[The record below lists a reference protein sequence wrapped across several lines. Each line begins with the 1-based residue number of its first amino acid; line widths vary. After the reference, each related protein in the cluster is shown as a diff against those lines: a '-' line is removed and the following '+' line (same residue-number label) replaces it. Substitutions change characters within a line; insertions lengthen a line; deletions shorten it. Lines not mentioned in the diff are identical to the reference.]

1 MPALLTTT
9 SSRPN
14 VSTAPATAALTC
26 IGSVTSAIVQVAPSP
41 REEAPARS
49 SSATRPT
56 RQTLAPSATS
66 ARAVA
71 MPMLPSP
78 PVMTA
83 ALPCKRGEATMRP
96 MLASSPPPVLH
107 ASARRLTPWVRGAPP
122 SRRQVPSVW
131 QRGKP
136 VAGPVVTRADAVSAL
151 EQPAEVRR
159 VRVAPARPDGGHRP
173 RHAPRVA
180 QIVAAVLEAALPDP
194 AGHGG
199 AAGVEELVQLAQRDV
214 VRGRDLGGRQVRLP
228 QVLLDERRDLQHQ
241 RPVRDVGIVGRGV
254 HPVGEDRAE
263 QGDDVACQPHANP
276 EARRRLLLEQIGDLD
291 QEREDER

>member
-14 VSTAPATAALTC
+14 ISTAPATAALTC
-26 IGSVTSAIVQVAPSP
+26 TGSVTSAIVQVAASP

-83 ALPCKRGEATMRP
+83 ALPCKRGEATMPP

-107 ASARRLTPWVRGAPP
+107 ASARRLTPWVRARP
-122 SRRQVPSVW
+122 SRRQAPSVW

-136 VAGPVVTRADAVSAL
+136 VAGPVVARADAVSGL

-173 RHAPRVA
+173 RHAPRIA
-180 QIVAAVLEAALPDP
+180 QVVAAVLEAALPNP

-199 AAGVEELVQLAQRDV
+199 AAGVEELVQLAQGDV

-228 QVLLDERRDLQHQ
+228 QVLLDERRDL
-241 RPVRDVGIVGRGV
+241 
-254 HPVGEDRAE
+254 
-263 QGDDVACQPHANP
+263 
-276 EARRRLLLEQIGDLD
+276 
-291 QEREDER
+291 